1 MKVVHVANNDMSG
14 GASRATFRL
23 HEAMNRHGINSTL
36 LVLHK
41 YGADLQTISPFTFFN
56 HLFLSFYVR
65 IERMMLVKYN
75 VKGTFSIARFGFDV
89 SKLSCLKE
97 ADIIFLHWINEC
109 MLSVKDI
116 ERILLLG
123 KPVYFYMH
131 DMWALTGGCHHSFEC
146 TKYERHCGECQLL
159 GSKMKNDLSFILH
172 EKKYAMWNKG
182 DIAVITPS
190 RWLGECARRSV
201 LFRNKSVS
209 VIPNLL
215 DTDIFKP
222 IDGGLAREKL
232 GLPMDKKLILFV
244 AIAGVENVYKGWG
257 YLTNSLNLIDQ
268 NQAEVVVVGSGYDEN
283 VVSSLSMHVHFLGK
297 ITSDELMTYVY
308 SSADVFVSPSLADNF
323 PNTIAESMAC
333 GTPVVGFNVGGIPD
347 MIIHKYNGYLAQLKS
362 VDDLACGINWVLKE
376 DKINL
381 SVHARS
387 YAVNNLSYNMF
398 GKYYSCL

>member
-1 MKVVHVANNDMSG
+1 MKVVHLANNDMSG
-14 GASRATFRL
+14 GASRATLRL

-41 YGADLQTISPFTFFN
+41 YGADLQTISPFTFFS
-56 HLFLSFYVR
+56 HLLLSLYVR
-65 IERMMLVKYN
+65 VERMMLMKYT

-89 SKLSCLKE
+89 SKQPCLKE

-109 MLSVKDI
+109 MLNVRDI

-123 KPVYFYMH
+123 KPVYLYMH

-146 TKYERHCGECQLL
+146 KKYESHCGKCPLL
-159 GSKMKNDLSFILH
+159 NSKMKNDISFILH
-172 EKKYAMWNKG
+172 EEKNVMWNKSNLA
-182 DIAVITPS
+182 IITPS
-190 RWLGECARRSV
+190 SWLGECARKSM
-201 LFRNKSVS
+201 LFRNKSVL

-215 DTDIFKP
+215 DTDAFKP
-222 IDGGLAREKL
+222 IDKIFAREKL
-232 GLPMDKKLILFV
+232 GLPMDKKLILFA
-244 AIAGVENVYKGWG
+244 AIAGVENVYKGWR
-257 YLTNSLNLIDQ
+257 YLADSLNLIDQ
-268 NQAEVVVVGSGYDEN
+268 TQAEVVVVGSGYDEN
-283 VVSSLSMHVHFLGK
+283 VISSLSMYVHFLGK

-308 SSADVFVSPSLADNF
+308 SSADVFISPSLADNF

-376 DKINL
+376 NKINL
-381 SVHARS
+381 SANARS
-387 YAVNNLSYNMF
+387 YAVDNLSYNML

>member
-1 MKVVHVANNDMSG
+1 MKVLHIANSDMNG
-14 GASRATFRL
+14 GASRAAFRL
-23 HEAMNRHGINSTL
+23 HEAMNRNGINSTL

-41 YGADLQTISPFTFFN
+41 HGIDLQTISPFTFFN
-56 HLFLSFYVR
+56 RFFLSLYVR
-65 IERMMLVKYN
+65 IERMILMKYN
-75 VKGTFSIARFGFDV
+75 VKGTFSIGRFGFDV
-89 SKLSCLKE
+89 SKLLCLKE
-97 ADIIFLHWINEC
+97 ADVIYLHWINEC

-116 ERILLLG
+116 ERILLLD

-146 TKYERHCGECQLL
+146 INYENHCGKCQLL
-159 GSKMKNDLSFILH
+159 GSNIKNDLSFILH
-172 EKKYAMWNKG
+172 EKKIMMWNKSNL
-182 DIAVITPS
+182 AVITPS
-190 RWLGECARRSV
+190 RWLGECARRSI

-215 DTDIFKP
+215 DTDIYKP
-222 IDGGLAREKL
+222 IDRVFAREKL
-232 GLPMDKKLILFV
+232 GLPMGKKIILFA
-244 AIAGVENVYKGWG
+244 AIAGVKNIYKGWG
-257 YLTNSLNLIDQ
+257 YLADSLNLIDQ
-268 NQAEVVVVGSGYDEN
+268 NQAEVVVVGSDYDEN

-362 VDDLACGINWVLKE
+362 VDDLAYGINWVLKG
-376 DKINL
+376 DNVNL
-381 SVHARS
+381 SSHARS
-387 YAVNNLSYNMF
+387 YAVNHLSYNVF
-398 GKYYSCL
+398 EKYYSFF